1 VHRPIAS
8 EYIAVVVQL
17 ATLQPDLRR
26 AILDR
31 YDAKELADA
40 SEISMLSYEFG
51 PAVFVVMAYRHYA
64 ALGDRGPAFIARLLR
79 EGLDQ

>member
-1 VHRPIAS
+1 
-8 EYIAVVVQL
+8 VVQL
-17 ATLQPDLRR
+17 AALPPDLRK

-31 YDAKELADA
+31 YDAKGFASA
-40 SEISMLSYEFG
+40 SEISILPYEFD
-51 PAVFVVMAYRHYA
+51 PAVFAVMAYRHYA